1 MSNIKTT
8 IRNRRIDVPAPS
20 DIPDGAEV
28 IVTIDASEILPGEP
42 MPPEEIARILAAMQ
56 KLEPLE
62 IPEEIAADLDAW
74 ERKMNQPGIDRTDS
88 SVENAFP

>member
-1 MSNIKTT
+1 MSTIKTT

-28 IVTIDASEILPGEP
+28 TVTIDASEIQPGEP
-42 MPPEEIARILAAMQ
+42 MPPEEIARVLAAMQ

-74 ERKMNQPGIDRTDS
+74 ERKMNQHGIDHTDS